1 MWYLQINSED
11 HFGTANPR
19 FLKTHPAIKK
29 ELVFRLPEKVDI
41 KKLNVPSVTRIIGQS
56 KSVDQLR
63 LLELWKQKEIEKRG
77 LEGFQLY
84 QKKMFSDGHKV
95 HSIIEDFYNEGR
107 DFGLLGGRLEES
119 DKDIQ
124 DYLVSVMGILRN
136 KPMKIH
142 VEALEY
148 PVKHPSLPYCGIIDC
163 IGPVKHNLIPSS
175 MYELQF

>member
-11 HFGTANPR
+11 HFGTGNPR
-19 FLKTHPAIKK
+19 FLKTHPAVKK
-29 ELVFRLPEKVDI
+29 ELKFRLPEKVDI

-77 LEGFQLY
+77 LEGFQFY

-163 IGPVKHNLIPSS
+163 IGPVRHNLIPSS